1 MLATHAYRAISAR
14 SSSRV
19 VAMAATQSRAFWN
32 VSLPVLKSP
41 GGAHITKYQIVKPFK
56 DGVDYD
62 DFLIALPERDHLA
75 SFTKEVPLFLRYLKV
90 VADQEGRSDAF
101 AAFLE
106 RAKSGLVVESDVF
119 ITSDELLAI
128 MWKNG
133 YSDAERNAIQFTFP
147 GDYKFHYPELS
158 VMFDIPEEDTYKFC
172 MRTRMEDSH
181 IGELDHSKVKR
192 EGLIRDHWLIFG
204 TGLFIF
210 KTFPFF
216 NYYFGVKVFGTSM
229 WCYTMWHLL
238 NRMVAKTCRR
248 NEYMASQKTAQE
260 VMEGED
266 AIVESM
272 RRFAN
277 DAKCVEY
284 LKTFKED
291 SEEKIAKYRKALV
304 LKMKDDLSERAQK
317 QLQAIAA
324 FEAGMGSAM
333 QDLVVREAAASF
345 KEKFPTDKGM
355 QEKAFAAA
363 VKSLAGA
370 TVEAAEDPVA
380 AHFASSFQSL
390 QGVDLATAK
399 ADAKG
404 SLAER
409 VAFAQQAKEKEF
421 QETFMVSAKEAEEV
435 KALASKAKSG
445 KDYDFSKLPADAL
458 QRLEALYTSINAK
471 VGYSLPESLGTK
483 PIAATGDS
491 AANSYVDKVNAQL
504 ETAASKLRDARLK
517 AFVQAF

>member
-1 MLATHAYRAISAR
+1 MLASNALRVGAK
-14 SSSRV
+14 RV
-19 VAMAATQSRAFWN
+19 VANNTRAFWN
-32 VSLPVLKSP
+32 VSLPVLQSP
-41 GGAHITKYQIVKPFK
+41 GGAHITKYHIVKPYK

-62 DFLIALPERDHLA
+62 DFLVALPERDHLS
-75 SFTKEVPLFLRYLKV
+75 SFTKEVPLFMRYLKV
-90 VADQEGRSDAF
+90 VTDQEGRPEAF
-101 AAFLE
+101 KSFLE
-106 RAKSGLVVESDVF
+106 RAKTGLVVESDVYV
-119 ITSDELLAI
+119 TAEELLAV

-147 GDYKFHYPELS
+147 SDYKFHYPELS
-158 VMFDIPEEDTYKFC
+158 AMFDIPEEDTYKFC
-172 MRTRMEDSH
+172 MRTRIEDSH

-229 WCYTMWHLL
+229 WCWTMWHVL
-238 NRMVAKTCRR
+238 NRFIAKTTRR
-248 NEYMASQKTAQE
+248 NEYMAAQKTAQE

-266 AIVESM
+266 KIVESM

-291 SEEKIAKYRKALV
+291 SEVKIAAYRKALV
-304 LKMKDDLSERAQK
+304 VKMQEDLTERATK

-333 QDLVVREAAASF
+333 QDLVVREAASSF
-345 KEKFPTDKGM
+345 KEKFPADKGM
-355 QEKAFAAA
+355 QDKAFSAA
-363 VKSLAGA
+363 VKALSGQ
-370 TVEAAEDPVA
+370 TVEVAEDPVA
-380 AHFASSFQSL
+380 KHFADAFQSL
-390 QGVDLATAK
+390 QGVDLATSK

-409 VAFAQQAKEKEF
+409 VAFAQQSKEKEF
-421 QETFMVSAKEAEEV
+421 QESFMVTAKEAEEV
-435 KALASKAKSG
+435 RKLAKEAKSG
-445 KDYDFSKLPADAL
+445 QDYDFSKLSADAL
-458 QRLEALYTSINAK
+458 QRLEALYSSINTK
-471 VGYSLPESLGTK
+471 VGYALPDSLSTK
-483 PIAATGDS
+483 PISATSDGS
-491 AANSYVDKVNAQL
+491 ANSYVDKVNAQL
-504 ETAASKLRDARLK
+504 ESAAQKLRDARLK